1 MTSGRGRVYSSRG
14 INISAGTLATP
25 GFSRWMADEVR
36 AAGVDPSRLHLEVTE
51 TALFRV
57 VDETV
62 REMETVK
69 ELGLSWWVDDFG
81 TGFSSISH
89 LRDLPIAGL
98 KLDRSFT
105 SDVAVEGSRAARL
118 AEGLAGLAE
127 GLGLST
133 VAEGVETIEQAR
145 ALHHLGWMFGQGWH
159 FGKAA
164 PLPAA

>member
-1 MTSGRGRVYSSRG
+1 MTEEVLSSGVEPR
-14 INISAGTLATP
+14 
-25 GFSRWMADEVR
+25 
-36 AAGVDPSRLHLEVTE
+36 RLHLEVTE

-57 VDETV
+57 VDTTV
-62 REMETVK
+62 REMQTVT
-69 ELGLSWWVDDFG
+69 ELGMSWWVDDFG

-105 SDVAVEGSRAARL
+105 SDVAIEGSRAARL

-133 VAEGVETIEQAR
+133 VAEGVETAEQAR
-145 ALHHLGWMFGQGWH
+145 ALHDLGWMFGQGWLY
-159 FGKAA
+159 GQAA
-164 PLPAA
+164 PLPSA